1 MAQAVN
7 SSSRTQQIK
16 CALNPDSVLIDGRDC
31 RDRLAFA
38 ARFAELIL
46 YYNQDNQL
54 SGSWQSF
61 FVKDPVILLA
71 VISKTDYTRDHMQFS
86 QLQRNINQT
95 TVANQ
100 SIYSASDQTNSGQ
113 SSSALASSQ
122 STSSKEAPSNQSN
135 STTAPSN
142 SKSSNVVT
150 LSTAQCIRDNAE
162 SINALFTLLERVFS
176 TIDGWIKCMAST
188 NQSYDL
194 YTFME
199 KSIRDDIAKQL
210 WKMVA
215 LQQYFSI
222 KTHGAVLPP
231 NTTVFNNFDSVWKA
245 TSSQK
250 KPKSQPT
257 TEKPFDA
264 LLDQL
269 WSIYHKAFSFFL
281 QVIDSAKQ
289 EFYDM
294 KWQENDFP
302 DTSLLISFSELMNT
316 QQKQINLLSGQHLN
330 FYYQNVL
337 KQTLLGAKADQAF
350 VCLELADNIDSLS
363 LPAGTGFSAGAY
375 PDKSTIVF
383 VNDTQ
388 SDLNRAKIGEVNT
401 LYYLPSPDSALL
413 SEGGQL
419 GDVSIS
425 ATSSATTATGS
436 TTETGASNS
445 SASGTTSATD
455 TSSTN
460 SSATD
465 SSTAASTTT
474 DSATDASSST
484 STVHSTTDST
494 TTTAPTVAPT
504 IAPTEAEI
512 EAFITPKLYLSTVES
527 ATEVVKN
534 QDQEIQSWDA
544 FGNTNGVSVQQ
555 GFAFGSPMFFLQGGI
570 RTITITLTLDEMLPS
585 SYFNFSQ
592 FYLSTKKAWF
602 EVTATN
608 IQASELMDN
617 NVIIL
622 QIVLSEA
629 DPAIEAFTK
638 NPDGLS
644 CDWPM
649 FKVMM
654 AASIDLEQHVLLNS
668 VSIQTDVTNFSQF
681 SMGNTTSI
689 LPNTGPV
696 QVLGPIPELGSY
708 FYMGSNECFAKPLSS
723 LTLVQEWDNIPALF
737 RDYYAPY
744 NTFLD
749 PDGSPP
755 KDHFNNTAFMGNWSL
770 LEGRS
775 WKILPTQ
782 TGTPPPVQ
790 MFQQTTPLA
799 VPPALPTKNLPQSTF
814 DFKFDATGTSTTPG
828 VFSLSA
834 PNPDLVKAAL
844 PLIEKAQS
852 GYIRFTLCQPA
863 HAFGNDLYPKVVSDI
878 TLKNAEILIK
888 KAEGGGTVAKIMKAV
903 EDAVKSVMKGVSK
916 VVGAITGVV
925 KKLLKTVT
933 SAIKSVVGLVEKA
946 IKTVIGLIKKIIE
959 SILGLLGKIIKGTV
973 SGIGKITKGIFN
985 GLKKIVTAPFRKK
998 DKKDSAT
1005 DTAGATDTTSDASA
1019 SSTDASTVT
1028 DASTDTSTDTSTTS
1042 AADSVESTDS
1052 ASATDSATA
1061 VDTTTADANTLQPMP
1076 NTPYSP
1082 KQTALVVSYNA
1093 TQLTPINDSAQNYP
1107 LDIFH
1112 YGSFKPYQV
1121 YNAVSPKNSIGW
1133 SNLVP
1138 ESFANE
1144 QASTQNSSA
1153 GTVSA
1158 SSTQTSTQTSEL
1170 SSSTTKTSSSSSL
1183 TSSTSAPEKT
1193 LPLFTGVSG
1202 QGCLYIG
1209 LKEVVAPCAIT
1220 LYVELNQDADV
1231 TELSKGSVGYFYWG
1245 ESGWEALNILE
1256 NNTNNLNCSGI
1267 IKFEVPQLTAAQVI
1281 TLQAEMSANASGATG
1296 ATTTTGT
1303 KDTTDAGTALS
1314 YFPSPIMHNSD
1325 FWLAIATQKKN
1336 VNVKFSYMNTQA
1348 IKLQRSDVE
1357 QVPNGETPEIDADI
1371 IAALLE
1377 KNAKVSTIAQPFPSF
1392 NGAPAENNDNYL
1404 SRVSQRLES
1413 KDRSSS
1419 KTNYDDMAHTAYR
1432 NLYYAK
1438 TLNGTK
1444 PGKIRIGLVNSY
1456 ANSLATNAFRPL
1468 VSACQQY
1475 TIQSYI
1481 ASRISAMASIEVFNL
1496 KHQILTVTAH
1506 LSLISEGNANAV
1518 LLQLNQDLK
1527 MYLSPWIESDQPQ
1540 ADLQNGVNRSDLVT
1554 LLTRSS
1560 SVAGVI
1566 SLQVMLS
1573 PIPTVR
1579 GSTEETTTS
1588 ATRNTTTAT
1597 EGGTGKDTEITS
1609 EIITPQQDNAILVSA
1624 VKHNLFS
1631 VSPSTDSGILNLTP
1645 SNELEVAE

>member
-71 VISKTDYTRDHMQFS
+71 VISKTDYTRDHMQFA

-100 SIYSASDQTNSGQ
+100 SVYSASDQAVSGQ
-113 SSSALASSQ
+113 STSKLASSKPATSKQ
-122 STSSKEAPSNQSN
+122 SQSN
-135 STTAPSN
+135 TSN
-142 SKSSNVVT
+142 SSTADSSSQSSNVVA

-162 SINALFTLLERVFS
+162 SINALFALLERVFC

-194 YTFME
+194 YTFMQ
-199 KSIRDDIAKQL
+199 KSIQDSIAKQL

-222 KTHGAVLPP
+222 KTRSAVLPP
-231 NTTVFNNFDSVWKA
+231 NTTAFNDFDSVWTIA
-245 TSSQK
+245 SSQK
-250 KPKSQPT
+250 KPQSPLSV
-257 TEKPFDA
+257 EKPFDA

-302 DTSLLISFSELMNT
+302 DTSLLISFSELMKT
-316 QQKQINLLSGQHLN
+316 QQKQINLLSGQHLD
-330 FYYQNVL
+330 FYYQDVL
-337 KQTLLGAKADQAF
+337 QQTLLGAKADQAF

-363 LPAGTGFSAGAY
+363 LPAGTGFSAGVY

-388 SDLNRAKIGEVNT
+388 SDINRAKIGEVNT
-401 LYYLPSPDSALL
+401 LYYLPSPNPSTLSGDSQFDN
-413 SEGGQL
+413 SQL

-425 ATSSATTATGS
+425 ADSSATTATS
-436 TTETGASNS
+436 SPAETRASNS
-445 SASGTTSATD
+445 SANDTATSTTADSAASDSTTDSSSSTASSTTTSAT
-455 TSSTN
+455 TS
-460 SSATD
+460 
-465 SSTAASTTT
+465 ASP
-474 DSATDASSST
+474 
-484 STVHSTTDST
+484 V
-494 TTTAPTVAPT
+494 VANTPT

-512 EAFITPKLYLSTVES
+512 EALITPKLYLSTVTS

-544 FGNTNGVSVQQ
+544 FGNTDGISVQQ
-555 GFAFGSPMFFLQGGI
+555 GFAFGSPMLFLQGGI
-570 RTITITLTLDEMLPS
+570 RTLTITLTLDEMLPT
-585 SYFNFSQ
+585 SYFNLSQ
-592 FYLSTKKAWF
+592 FYLSTKKDWF
-602 EVTATN
+602 EVSATN
-608 IQASELMDN
+608 IQASELVDN

-622 QIVLSEA
+622 QIILSEA

-723 LTLVQEWDNIPALF
+723 LTLVQEWDNIPSLF

-744 NTFLD
+744 NAFLD

-834 PNPDLVKAAL
+834 PNPDLVKAVL

-925 KKLLKTVT
+925 KKLLKTVG
-933 SAIKSVVGLVEKA
+933 SAIKSIVGLVEKA
-946 IKTVIGLIKKIIE
+946 IKTIIGLIKKIIG
-959 SILGLLGKIIKGTV
+959 SVLGLLGKIIKGTV
-973 SGIGKITKGIFN
+973 SGIGKIAKGIFN
-985 GLKKIVTAPFRKK
+985 GLKKIVTAPFSKK

-1005 DTAGATDTTSDASA
+1005 EPTGAADTASDSSAT
-1019 SSTDASTVT
+1019 STDASTAT
-1028 DASTDTSTDTSTTS
+1028 DASTDTSTTS
-1042 AADSVESTDS
+1042 AADSTDS
-1052 ASATDSATA
+1052 ASTTDSVTT
-1061 VDTTTADANTLQPMP
+1061 VDTTKTDDDTLQPMP

-1093 TQLTPINDSAQNYP
+1093 TQLTPINDSAQTYP

-1121 YNAVSPKNSIGW
+1121 YDAVSPKNSIGW

-1138 ESFANE
+1138 ESLAKE
-1144 QASTQNSSA
+1144 QASAKNS
-1153 GTVSA
+1153 GTGAALA
-1158 SSTQTSTQTSEL
+1158 SSTQTSTQTSEQ
-1170 SSSTTKTSSSSSL
+1170 SSSTTNASANNSL
-1183 TSSTSAPEKT
+1183 TSSTSAPKKT

-1220 LYVELNQDADV
+1220 LYVELNQDVDV
-1231 TELSKGSVGYFYWG
+1231 TELNKDSVGYFYWG
-1245 ESGWEALNILE
+1245 ESGWEALNVLE
-1256 NNTNNLNCSGI
+1256 NDTNNLNCSGI

-1281 TLQAEMSANASGATG
+1281 TLQTEMSASAAEATG
-1296 ATTTTGT
+1296 TTATTGT
-1303 KDTTDAGTALS
+1303 KDTADAGTALS
-1314 YFPSPIMHNSD
+1314 YFPSPIMPNSD

-1432 NLYYAK
+1432 TLYYAK

-1456 ANSLATNAFRPL
+1456 ANSSATNAFRPL

-1481 ASRISAMASIEVFNL
+1481 ASRISAMASVEVFNL
-1496 KHQILTVTAH
+1496 KHQVLTVTAH

-1527 MYLSPWIESDQPQ
+1527 MYLSPWIQSDQPQ
-1540 ADLQNGVNRSDLVT
+1540 ADIENGVNRSDLVT

-1573 PIPTVR
+1573 PIPTPL
-1579 GSTEETTTS
+1579 GSAEEITTS
-1588 ATRNTTTAT
+1588 ATSQSSTSNATTSTDS
-1597 EGGTGKDTEITS
+1597 GISKDTEITS

-1624 VKHNLFS
+1624 TKHNLFS

-1645 SNELEVAE
+1645 SNELEVAQ

>member
-71 VISKTDYTRDHMQFS
+71 VISKTDYTREHMQFS

-95 TVANQ
+95 TAANQ
-100 SIYSASDQTNSGQ
+100 SVYSASDQAASGQ
-113 SSSALASSQ
+113 SSSKLASSKQAQ
-122 STSSKEAPSNQSN
+122 SNPSN
-135 STTAPSN
+135 STTAS
-142 SKSSNVVT
+142 SGSQSSNVVA

-199 KSIRDDIAKQL
+199 KSIRESIAKQL

-215 LQQYFSI
+215 LQQYFST
-222 KTHGAVLPP
+222 KTRGAVLPP
-231 NTTVFNNFDSVWKA
+231 NTTVYNNFDSVWKA
-245 TSSQK
+245 ASTQK
-250 KPKSQPT
+250 KPQSQPAV
-257 TEKPFDA
+257 EKPFDA

-269 WSIYHKAFSFFL
+269 WSIYNKAFSFFL

-302 DTSLLISFSELMNT
+302 DTSLLISFSELMKT
-316 QQKQINLLSGQHLN
+316 QQKQINLLSRQHLD
-330 FYYQNVL
+330 FYYQDVL

-363 LPAGTGFSAGAY
+363 LPAGTGFSAGVY

-401 LYYLPSPDSALL
+401 LYYLPSPNPSTL
-413 SEGGQL
+413 SGNSQLDNGQL
-419 GDVSIS
+419 GDVAIS
-425 ATSSATTATGS
+425 AGSSATTATS
-436 TTETGASNS
+436 SPADTGTSNS
-445 SASGTTSATD
+445 SASDTTASTTASA
-455 TSSTN
+455 
-460 SSATD
+460 
-465 SSTAASTTT
+465 TTT
-474 DSATDASSST
+474 DSAASD
-484 STVHSTTDST
+484 STTDSSSSTASST
-494 TTTAPTVAPT
+494 TTSTATSASPVVADTPTVV
-504 IAPTEAEI
+504 PTEAEI
-512 EAFITPKLYLSTVES
+512 EALITPKLYLSTVTS

-544 FGNTNGVSVQQ
+544 FGNTDGVSVQQ
-555 GFAFGSPMFFLQGGI
+555 GFAFGSPMLFLQGGK
-570 RTITITLTLDEMLPS
+570 RTLTITLTLDEMLPT
-585 SYFNFSQ
+585 SYFNMSQ
-592 FYLSTKKAWF
+592 FYLSTKKDWF
-602 EVTATN
+602 EVSATN
-608 IQASELMDN
+608 IQASELVDN

-654 AASIDLEQHVLLNS
+654 AASIDLQQHVLLNS

-708 FYMGSNECFAKPLSS
+708 FYMGSNECFAKPLSA
-723 LTLVQEWDNIPALF
+723 LTLVQQWDNIPEYF

-749 PDGSPP
+749 PDGNPP

-878 TLKNAEILIK
+878 TLKNAEVLIK

-933 SAIKSVVGLVEKA
+933 SAIKSIVGLVEKA
-946 IKTVIGLIKKIIE
+946 IKTVIGLIKKIIG
-959 SILGLLGKIIKGTV
+959 SVLGLLGKIIKGTV
-973 SGIGKITKGIFN
+973 SGIGKVAKGIFN
-985 GLKKIVTAPFRKK
+985 GLKKIVTAPFHKK
-998 DKKDSAT
+998 DNKDPAT
-1005 DTAGATDTTSDASA
+1005 DTAGSSDAASDPSA
-1019 SSTDASTVT
+1019 STTGDNTDANTAA
-1028 DASTDTSTDTSTTS
+1028 DASTTS
-1042 AADSVESTDS
+1042 AADSTASS
-1052 ASATDSATA
+1052 SATDSIAT
-1061 VDTTTADANTLQPMP
+1061 VDTTTTDDDTLQPMP

-1082 KQTALVVSYNA
+1082 KQTALVVTYNA
-1093 TQLTPINDSAQNYP
+1093 TQLTPINDSAQSYP

-1138 ESFANE
+1138 ETLANE
-1144 QASTQNSSA
+1144 QASTQNS
-1153 GTVSA
+1153 GTGTTST
-1158 SSTQTSTQTSEL
+1158 SSTQSSTSTDTASNN
-1170 SSSTTKTSSSSSL
+1170 SL

-1231 TELSKGSVGYFYWG
+1231 TELSKDSVGYYYWG

-1256 NNTNNLNCSGI
+1256 NDTNNLNCSGI

-1281 TLQAEMSANASGATG
+1281 TLQAEMSASAAEATGTTG
-1296 ATTTTGT
+1296 ATATTGT
-1303 KDTTDAGTALS
+1303 KDTADAGSALS
-1314 YFPSPIMHNSD
+1314 YFPSPIMPNSD

-1348 IKLQRSDVE
+1348 IKLQRSDLT
-1357 QVPNGETPEIDADI
+1357 QVPNGETPEIAADI

-1432 NLYYAK
+1432 TLYYAK
-1438 TLNGTK
+1438 TLNGTKPGGTK

-1456 ANSLATNAFRPL
+1456 SNSLATNAFRPL

-1481 ASRISAMASIEVFNL
+1481 ASRISAMASVEVFNL
-1496 KHQILTVTAH
+1496 KHQVLTVTAH
-1506 LSLISEGNANAV
+1506 LSLINEGNANAV
-1518 LLQLNQDLK
+1518 ILQLNQDLK
-1527 MYLSPWIESDQPQ
+1527 MYLSPWIQSDQPQ

-1554 LLTRSS
+1554 LLTSSS

-1573 PIPTVR
+1573 PIPTTLSNTED
-1579 GSTEETTTS
+1579 STTEQS
-1588 ATRNTTTAT
+1588 ATDAT
-1597 EGGTGKDTEITS
+1597 STNNANPSSESSATSQPKDTEVTD

-1624 VKHNLFS
+1624 TKHNLFS
-1631 VSPSTDSGILNLTP
+1631 VSSSTDSGILNLTP